1 MHLLDLF
8 LSRMETIEL
17 LLASVVPLVLI
28 NIHQAHQQL
37 HGLLQL
43 IQFQLAMNKWIEKQ
57 S

>member
-17 LLASVVPLVLI
+17 LLASVVPPVLR

-37 HGLLQL
+37 HGLLQ
-43 IQFQLAMNKWIEKQ
+43 
-57 S
+57 

>member
-1 MHLLDLF
+1 MHLPDLF

-37 HGLLQL
+37 HGLLQ
-43 IQFQLAMNKWIEKQ
+43 
-57 S
+57 